1 MALTRVTYSLIEG
14 AAVNPLDYG
23 ADPSGVAD
31 STAAINAA
39 VVATPAGKALVFSPG
54 TYKITAP
61 VLVDKG
67 IKICGIG
74 AQILCS
80 GATAYFNVSGTG
92 INGLQFLD
100 LKLYGDGT
108 TGNTPAGGAIQ
119 SPSGTE
125 TQDWIIDNCTFED
138 LSFGVAINSNLSGYH
153 RRPVVKNCH
162 FVSMVGSSSGTG
174 IGLNFAGGNVNVMDA
189 IAEGNVFSD
198 IGRHS
203 LYVSSGSNISIVN
216 NVFQAQSNATER
228 IAACAVA
235 RARNVLIANNAFYAN
250 SVGVSVEPA
259 ESAVVAQ
266 NHPDT
271 RAVNVVGNL
280 FRDTARYDILVGT
293 EDTASGTRG
302 IYDVRISDNLIYKT
316 DDANYAGVLILNGNK
331 IVVEDNLI
339 DATQVSVN
347 YTFGAIYL
355 AATPVTGQTS
365 SDYAIRN
372 NKIVCALTGGSITDT
387 RGINLGDSN
396 VKAIKLLIA
405 GNDISAITK
414 IHNYTSLGALTQ
426 TSAGLTGLVGI
437 YTAGDTSPNVD
448 GISFMRVANSGAT
461 SITQFDNGVDGQEL
475 TLLFADSNTT
485 ITRANAYFQ
494 SGSDYT
500 SAVNSTLKLVSYNSK
515 WYEIARETPS

>member
-14 AAVNPLDYG
+14 AAINPLDYG

-39 VVATPAGKALVFSPG
+39 IVATSAGKALVFSPG

-67 IKICGIG
+67 IKIYGMG
-74 AQILCS
+74 AQILCA
-80 GATAYFNVSGTG
+80 GLTAYFNINGTG

-125 TQDWIIDNCTFED
+125 TEDLLIENCTFQD

-162 FVSMVGSSSGTG
+162 FVNMVGNSSGTG
-174 IGLNFAGGNVNVMDA
+174 NGLNFAGGNTAVMDA
-189 IAEGNVFSD
+189 IAEGNTFSG
-198 IGRHS
+198 IGRHA
-203 LYVSSGSNISIVN
+203 LYVSSGANISIVN
-216 NVFQAQSNATER
+216 NVFQSQSNATER

-235 RARNVLIANNAFYAN
+235 RARNVLVANNAFYAN
-250 SVGVSVEPA
+250 SVALSVEPA

-280 FRDTARYDILVGT
+280 FRDNIRYDIIVGN
-293 EDTASGTRG
+293 EDTASGSRNV
-302 IYDVRISDNLIYKT
+302 YDVRISDNLIYKADT
-316 DDANYAGVLILNGNK
+316 SNYAGILILRGNK
-331 IVVEDNLI
+331 LVVENNLI
-339 DATQVSVN
+339 DASAVTVD

-355 AATPVTGQTS
+355 AAVVVTGQTS
-365 SDYAIRN
+365 NDYVIRN
-372 NKIVCALTGGSITDT
+372 NKIICALAGGSITDT

-396 VKAIKLLIA
+396 VKAIKLLIES
-405 GNDISAITK
+405 NDITAITK

-426 TSAGLTGLVGI
+426 TSAGLTGLVGV
-437 YTAGDTSPNVD
+437 YTAGDTTPNVD
-448 GISFMRVANSGAT
+448 GISFMYVANSGAT
-461 SITQFDNGVDGQEL
+461 SITQFDNGVNGQEL
-475 TLLFADSNTT
+475 TLLFADGNTT
-485 ITRANAYFQ
+485 ITRANAYLQ
-494 SGSDYT
+494 GGSDYT
-500 SAVNSTLKLVSYNSK
+500 SSANSTLKLVSYGNK